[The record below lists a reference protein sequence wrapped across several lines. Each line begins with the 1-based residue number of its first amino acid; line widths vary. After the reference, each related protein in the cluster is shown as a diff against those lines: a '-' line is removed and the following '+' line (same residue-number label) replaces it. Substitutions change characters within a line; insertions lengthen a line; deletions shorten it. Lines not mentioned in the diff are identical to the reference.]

1 MLRMVKESPRLTS
14 FSLGLDRHGSR
25 HFTRY
30 DVIRTST
37 EAGRLSAAQM
47 SVNLSMKRKVRSSTT
62 KVAKESEQKKMV
74 PDTFLLYDKSM

>member
-1 MLRMVKESPRLTS
+1 MVKESPGLAS

-30 DVIRTST
+30 DVISTST

-47 SVNLSMKRKVRSSTT
+47 SVNLSMKRKVGSPIIEL
-62 KVAKESEQKKMV
+62 AKILNK
-74 PDTFLLYDKSM
+74 